1 MRPTNRANR
10 CNFLELSDG
19 RRLAYTA
26 TGPADGVPV
35 IYCHGAIGT
44 PVGGTVDLDLIT
56 EQLGVRYITPFRP
69 GLGASDPK
77 PGRTILD
84 FADDVSEL
92 ADALELER
100 FAVVGV
106 SAGGPYALA
115 LAHQLGDR
123 VSRVALVSSLSPFCP
138 PHETHG
144 LRKRIRWA
152 LRLLDHAPALA
163 TSIGNVGVAVIRK
176 RPQLLMRAMSMHAA
190 PAEQERLAGASER
203 SAASTAFLDAAEQG
217 VGGMLH
223 DYRIYAGG
231 WGFAPAAVDTEVHL
245 WHGVSDPLVPIDH
258 ALQLALAL
266 PNCRVFFDPDEGHHF
281 FRSSIGRILTVLVG
295 DRSVCPGE
303 RVTTTIDGAQVLVS
317 LSSRARRRREVARA
331 ADARAAA

>member
-1 MRPTNRANR
+1 MRITERANR
-10 CNFLELSDG
+10 CDFLELSDG

-26 TGPADGVPV
+26 TGPLDGVPV

-44 PVGGTVDLDLIT
+44 PVGGTVDLERIT

-84 FADDVSEL
+84 FAEDVREL
-92 ADALELER
+92 ADALGLAS

-115 LAHQLGDR
+115 LAHELGAR
-123 VSRVALVSSLSPFCP
+123 VANVALVSSLSPFCP

-152 LRLLDHAPALA
+152 LRLLDHAPRLA
-163 TSIGNVGVAVIRK
+163 TSIGDLGVAVIRK
-176 RPQLLMRAMSMHAA
+176 HPQLLMRAMSMHAA
-190 PAEQERLAGASER
+190 PAERERLAAVGER
-203 SAASTAFLDAAEQG
+203 SAASAAFLDAAEQG
-217 VGGMLH
+217 VGGMLL

-231 WGFAPAAVDTEVHL
+231 WGFAPAAVAHEVHL
-245 WHGVSDPLVPIDH
+245 WHGVNDPLVPIDH

-281 FRSSIGRILTVLVG
+281 FRSSIGRILTVLLG
-295 DRSVCPGE
+295 DRSASPGE

-317 LSSRARRRREVARA
+317 LSARAKRRREA
-331 ADARAAA
+331 APAAAVRAAA